1 MVIPLSPILSMSL
14 HLVSGLLVFAHVPW
28 GVKVQRACLALFSMG
43 NRLGEGAEVL
53 NALFP
58 MGSRLGE
65 GAEGAEGVEGM
76 EEKILLRPSKR
87 KGQLKRWMTPRS
99 RILSLLLS
107 VARSLAGF
115 GSSAIS
121 LSRWLSL
128 SSCLVDTIHSTDD
141 GRGKESIGDDGR

>member
-14 HLVSGLLVFAHVPW
+14 HLVLGLLVFAHVPW

-65 GAEGAEGVEGM
+65 GAEGAEGVEK
-76 EEKILLRPSKR
+76 KIRLRPSK
-87 KGQLKRWMTPRS
+87 KNWQLKRWMMPRS

-128 SSCLVDTIHSTDD
+128 SSCLVDTTHSTDD

>member
-65 GAEGAEGVEGM
+65 GAEGAEGVEK
-76 EEKILLRPSKR
+76 KIRLRPSKR
-87 KGQLKRWMTPRS
+87 KGQLKRWMMPRS

-128 SSCLVDTIHSTDD
+128 SSCLVDTTHSTDD
-141 GRGKESIGDDGR
+141 GRGKESVGDDGR